1 MDWKTPLQRLREKL
15 GLTLQDVAAGTD
27 IDTGNLSRIESGRQK
42 SLEAAETLVK
52 FFRKRGE
59 AITELE
65 ILYPERYPPT
75 KQERE
80 RGARVAR
87 A

>member
-1 MDWKTPLQRLREKL
+1 MDWKTPIQRLRERL
-15 GLTLQDVAAGTD
+15 ELTLQDVATATG
-27 IDTGNLSRIESGRQK
+27 IDTGNLSRIESGKQK
-42 SLEAAETLVK
+42 SVEAAATLVR
-52 FFRKRGE
+52 FFKKRGE